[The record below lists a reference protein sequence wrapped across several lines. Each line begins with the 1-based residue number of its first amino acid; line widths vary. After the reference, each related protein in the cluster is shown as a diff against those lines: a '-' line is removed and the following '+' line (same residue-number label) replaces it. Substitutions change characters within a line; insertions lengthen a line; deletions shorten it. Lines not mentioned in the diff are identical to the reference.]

1 MNDMTDTIA
10 STLVPDFRKAMRRL
24 AATVTL
30 ISTTD
35 ASGRRHGMAAT
46 AVNSVTM
53 DPPTLLICV
62 NQTASLHAPL
72 IEQGRFC
79 INVLMPSHHEL
90 VGHFSGQKTGEDR
103 FESGDWRFEEAG
115 GLPYLHGAQCNLFC
129 GVVSVTPVG
138 THSVIIA
145 AVETVHVHDDVM
157 PLIYADGRLHAVG
170 DTVA

>member
-1 MNDMTDTIA
+1 MTDPTA
-10 STLVPDFRKAMRRL
+10 SDVVPDFRKAMRRV

-62 NQTASLHAPL
+62 NHSASIHAPL
-72 IEQGRFC
+72 VQSGRFC

-90 VGHFSGQKTGEDR
+90 VGYFSGLKTGEGR
-103 FESGDWRFEEAG
+103 FESGDWRLDEAS

-129 GVVSVTPVG
+129 RTESVTTVG

-145 AVETVHVHDDVM
+145 AVGAVQIADEVT
-157 PLIYADGRLHAVG
+157 PLLYANGRLHAVG
-170 DTVA
+170 DPVV

>member
-1 MNDMTDTIA
+1 MTDTTTC
-10 STLVPDFRKAMRRL
+10 SVVPDFRKAMRRL

-35 ASGRRHGMAAT
+35 ASGQRHGMAAT

-53 DPPTLLICV
+53 DPPTLLICI
-62 NQTASLHAPL
+62 NHSASVHQPL
-72 IEQGRFC
+72 IESGRFC

-90 VGHFSGQKTGEDR
+90 VGFFSGLKTGEER
-103 FESGDWRFEEAG
+103 FKTGDWQLDDAT

-129 GVVSVTPVG
+129 RVASVTTVG

-145 AVETVHVHDDVM
+145 TVGSVQMADEVT
-157 PLIYADGRLHAVG
+157 PLLYANGRLHAVG
-170 DTVA
+170 DLVS

>member
-1 MNDMTDTIA
+1 MSDTSA
-10 STLVPDFRKAMRRL
+10 STVVADFRKAMRRL

-30 ISTTD
+30 ISTADD
-35 ASGRRHGMAAT
+35 AGRRHGMAAT
-46 AVNSVTM
+46 AVSSVTM

-72 IEQGRFC
+72 IERGRFC

-90 VGHFSGQKTGEDR
+90 VGHFSGQKAGEER
-103 FESGDWRFEEAG
+103 FDSGDWHIEAAS

-129 GVVSVTPVG
+129 RVESVTRVG

-145 AVETVHVHDDVM
+145 AVETVQVHDDVM
-157 PLIYADGRLHAVG
+157 PLIYANGCLHAVG
-170 DTVA
+170 DTVS

>member
-1 MNDMTDTIA
+1 MNNMNDSTA
-10 STLVPDFRKAMRRL
+10 STLVPDFRNAMRRV

-35 ASGRRHGMAAT
+35 AAGQRHGMAAT

-62 NQTASLHAPL
+62 NQSASLHAPL
-72 IEQGRFC
+72 VERGRFC

-90 VGHFSGQKTGEDR
+90 VGYFSGQKTGEGR
-103 FESGDWRFEEAG
+103 FESGDWRLDSVT

-129 GVVSVTPVG
+129 RVESVTTVG

-145 AVETVHVHDDVM
+145 AVDSVQMSDEVT
-157 PLIYADGRLHAVG
+157 PLLYANGRLHAVG
-170 DTVA
+170 DPLS